1 MLKAKPFATSG
12 WEPNVLAALRVVGV
26 TVIVPG
32 GNVRTSRPTP
42 PTPLASRFTSFDI
55 GWIRKTSSQLTSG
68 GWRGSAVGSRAGYF
82 PDPSL
87 ACGSVTCPEIAAA
100 VKSQTVGSWNPSGK
114 DSGDGRILGT
124 GVKEINGCRS
134 AISDINVARFIERN
148 AGEATVAA
156 LAGIDES
163 HRSQIAGCGY

>member
-1 MLKAKPFATSG
+1 MLNAKPFATSG

-42 PTPLASRFTSFDI
+42 PTPLASRLTSFDI
-55 GWIRKTSSQLTSG
+55 GWMRNTSSQLHG
-68 GWRGSAVGSRAGYF
+68 GGGSAVGSGAGYF

-87 ACGSVTCPEIAAA
+87 ACGAVTGPEVTAA
-100 VKSQTVGSWNPSGK
+100 VKSQSVGSGNPSGE
-114 DSGDGRILGT
+114 DRGDGRILGA

-134 AISDINVARFIERN
+134 AIGDINVARFIQRN
-148 AGEATVAA
+148 AGEATVS
-156 LAGIDES
+156 AGGHDES
-163 HRSQIAGCGY
+163 HGS